1 MHGWAG
7 TVGAG
12 TRAGQNVTLRNT
24 ESIIAA
30 APSRL
35 CRTVYELH
43 RMPREAVAGQKRT
56 NSRMPN
62 SRMPAAAD
70 TVAWTARTAH
80 TAQHAR
86 TRLQAAGDVGPRD
99 FGDVH
104 I

>member
-35 CRTVYELH
+35 CQTVYELH

-56 NSRMPN
+56 NSRMP
-62 SRMPAAAD
+62 AAAEPWHGLPGQPTQPNMRAPD
-70 TVAWTARTAH
+70 SR
-80 TAQHAR
+80 
-86 TRLQAAGDVGPRD
+86 RLVM
-99 FGDVH
+99 
-104 I
+104 